1 MGPREFVCAS
11 ELVGAM
17 RAENEFELE
26 ENGIDVA
33 TGEEEIFFQKIVI
46 VLKPDL

>member
-1 MGPREFVCAS
+1 
-11 ELVGAM
+11 M

-33 TGEEEIFFQKIVI
+33 AGEKEVLFQKVVV
-46 VLKPDL
+46 VLQSQFGKLGWIPG